1 MSLWQ
6 SPALSWL
13 LTGDWSNEAVTSNTR
28 GGNDGGSWCQ
38 DGSQW
43 WQSHDD
49 NMNTVS
55 SSLEGNWICH
65 LSLCNQQNEDYGA
78 GNSVL
83 VSGVVECC
91 HIWKS
96 GGEPGCGVWGGE
108 HGKYWA
114 IIRLSSSGH
123 VKNSSSHKFNVYLEH
138 SSLLSSF
145 CWQFFLVCAVWSR
158 SPSIWLSRA
167 PHPRLIITHNSVVD
181 SFYLSHPRPARLPK
195 CFTLAYSKQNVSQK
209 TVDTAIDAL
218 QARSDR

>member
-6 SPALSWL
+6 SPAPSWL
-13 LTGDWSNEAVTSNTR
+13 LTGDWGNEAVTSNTW
-28 GGNDGGSWCQ
+28 GGDDGGSWCQ

-55 SSLEGNWICH
+55 PSLEGNWICH
-65 LSLCNQQNEDYGA
+65 LSLCNQQNEDWGA

-96 GGEPGCGVWGGE
+96 GGAPGCGVWGGE

-123 VKNSSSHKFNVYLEH
+123 VKSSSSHKFNVYLEH

-167 PHPRLIITHNSVVD
+167 PHPRLIITQ
-181 SFYLSHPRPARLPK
+181 LSTVFTSLTPAPPG
-195 CFTLAYSKQNVSQK
+195 CQNASH
-209 TVDTAIDAL
+209 
-218 QARSDR
+218 